1 MHIIHLAVIPAQDET
16 SVRGACP
23 AAPATYLVRWHST
36 QPALTHSCYPVL
48 HPRAGTSHVA
58 ALNRRGEVLT
68 WGFGFMGQ
76 LGRVQ
81 PYLKEGPGAQVIASM
96 LTPTPVPGVAA
107 AIGTDV
113 VDIACG
119 AYSTFAV
126 NRRGAVAAWGLNNHG
141 QLGLPIDEAALAKE
155 QQQLSFLQGQ
165 SGEAPAQNGGNRS
178 AQQQQQQDDDEEG
191 GKPGDLHLPQHM
203 PEAGQPWNH
212 CYWSPAEVQSL
223 PGPVKAVA
231 GGNNHSLFLT
241 KKHAVLTCGER
252 NYGMLGRKVSRPAQ

>member
-1 MHIIHLAVIPAQDET
+1 MCRP
-16 SVRGACP
+16 
-23 AAPATYLVRWHST
+23 
-36 QPALTHSCYPVL
+36 
-48 HPRAGTSHVA
+48 AGTSHVA

-81 PYLKEGPGAQVIASM
+81 PYLKEGPGPGVISSM
-96 LTPTPVPGVAA
+96 LTPTPVPGLAA
-107 AIGTDV
+107 AIGSDV
-113 VDIACG
+113 VDITCG

-141 QLGLPIDEAALAKE
+141 QLGLPIDEVALSKE
-155 QQQLSFLQGQ
+155 KQQLRFLEGQ
-165 SGEAPAQNGGNRS
+165 SGEAAGTSAQNGGKS
-178 AQQQQQQDDDEEG
+178 AGQQQQDDG
-191 GKPGDLHLPQHM
+191 GKPGDLHLPSEM
-203 PEAGQPWNH
+203 PAAGEPWNH

-241 KKHAVLTCGER
+241 KKHAVLSCGER
-252 NYGMLGRKVSRPAQ
+252 NYGMLGRKVSGIVPGTAGQLSGLFRVPRDVW

>member
-1 MHIIHLAVIPAQDET
+1 M
-16 SVRGACP
+16 
-23 AAPATYLVRWHST
+23 
-36 QPALTHSCYPVL
+36 
-48 HPRAGTSHVA
+48 A

-81 PYLKEGPGAQVIASM
+81 PYLKEGPGPQVISSM
-96 LTPTPVPGVAA
+96 LTPTTVSGLAA

-126 NRRGAVAAWGLNNHG
+126 NRRGSVAAWGLNNHG
-141 QLGLPIDEAALAKE
+141 QLALPIDEAALAKE

-165 SGEAPAQNGGNRS
+165 SGEAAAQNGGS
-178 AQQQQQQDDDEEG
+178 SGEQQQQED
-191 GKPGDLHLPQHM
+191 GKPGDLHLPSEM
-203 PEAGQPWNH
+203 PAAGEPWNH

-231 GGNNHSLFLT
+231 GGNNHAVFLT
-241 KKHAVLTCGER
+241 KKHTVLTCGER
-252 NYGMLGRKVSRPAQ
+252 NYGMLGRQVGHAETLACGW

>member
-1 MHIIHLAVIPAQDET
+1 M
-16 SVRGACP
+16 
-23 AAPATYLVRWHST
+23 
-36 QPALTHSCYPVL
+36 
-48 HPRAGTSHVA
+48 A

-96 LTPTPVPGVAA
+96 LSPAPVSGLAA

-141 QLGLPIDEAALAKE
+141 QLALPIDEAALAKE

-165 SGEAPAQNGGNRS
+165 SGEAAAQNGGGS
-178 AQQQQQQDDDEEG
+178 AAGQQDEQQQED
-191 GKPGDLHLPQHM
+191 GKPGDLHLPAEM
-203 PEAGQPWNH
+203 PAAGEPWNH
-212 CYWSPAEVQSL
+212 CYWSPTEVESL

-252 NYGMLGRKVSRPAQ
+252 NYGMLGRQVGFQQACACAGLVRGSLA

>member
-1 MHIIHLAVIPAQDET
+1 VL
-16 SVRGACP
+16 C
-23 AAPATYLVRWHST
+23 
-36 QPALTHSCYPVL
+36 ALLNCL
-48 HPRAGTSHVA
+48 DAGTSHVA
-58 ALNRRGEVLT
+58 ALNRRGDVLT

-81 PYLKEGPGAQVIASM
+81 PYLKEGPGESAIKSM
-96 LTPTPVPGVAA
+96 LTPIPVPGVAA
-107 AIGTDV
+107 AIGSDV

-141 QLGLPIDEAALAKE
+141 QLALPIDEAALAKE

-165 SGEAPAQNGGNRS
+165 SGEAPAQNGGNSS
-178 AQQQQQQDDDEEG
+178 AQQQEDDG
-191 GKPGDLHLPQHM
+191 GKPGDLHLPQAM
-203 PEAGQPWNH
+203 PDAGEPWNH

-223 PGPVKAVA
+223 PGPIKAVA
-231 GGNNHSLFLT
+231 GGNNHSVFLT

-252 NYGMLGRKVSRPAQ
+252 NYGMLGRKVRHVRCGLIGMLWAHPVGCALGTTCRLCACTPRSLTH